1 MNDAEDSAATKGKK
15 VQSAEVGTEI
25 LKALADLAPSTSLKR
40 LGEYLGMPAAK
51 VHRYLQ
57 ALIASGFAE
66 QDPLTNHYGL
76 GREAL
81 YVGLAAIRRL
91 DVVKVASPALADL
104 RDRLG
109 QTCFLAIWGSHGP
122 TVVQVEPAQ
131 GMVTL
136 VTQVGSV
143 LPLHGSSTGLVF
155 AAFKDGLEEGAQS
168 DVLENIR
175 AEGLHAIHGL
185 LMPGVNALSV
195 PLFRTG
201 RELAGV
207 ITVVGSQA
215 SFAAEPQGEAAR
227 ALLETA
233 REISLRMGGEADAAP

>member
-1 MNDAEDSAATKGKK
+1 MNDAEDSVPTKGAK
-15 VQSAEVGTEI
+15 VQSAEVGTQI
-25 LKALADLAPSTSLKR
+25 LKALADLAPSTSLKA
-40 LGEYLGMPAAK
+40 LGEYLDMPAAK

-91 DVVKVASPALADL
+91 DVVKVASPVLADL
-104 RDRLG
+104 RDALS

-155 AAFKDGLEEGAQS
+155 AAFKAGLPEGA
-168 DVLENIR
+168 DPVALEAIR
-175 AEGLHAIHGL
+175 AEGLCAIHGL

-195 PLFRTG
+195 PVFKTG

-215 SFAAEPQGEAAR
+215 SFAAEVQGEAAR
-227 ALLETA
+227 SLREAA
-233 REISLRMGGEADAAP
+233 REISLRMGGEI

>member
-1 MNDAEDSAATKGKK
+1 MNEAEESAPTKGKK
-15 VQSAEVGTEI
+15 VQSAEIGTEI
-25 LKALADLAPSTSLKR
+25 LKALADLAPSTSLKA
-40 LGEYLGMPAAK
+40 LGEYLDMPAAK

-66 QDPLTNHYGL
+66 QDPVTNHYGL

-91 DVVKVASPALADL
+91 DVVKVASPVLADL
-104 RDRLG
+104 RDALG

-136 VTQVGSV
+136 VTQIGSV

-155 AAFKDGLEEGAQS
+155 AAFKAGLEEGA
-168 DVLENIR
+168 DTNALDGIR
-175 AEGLHAIHGL
+175 AEGLCAVHGL

-195 PLFRTG
+195 PLFKTG

-207 ITVVGSQA
+207 MTVVGSQA
-215 SFAAEPQGEAAR
+215 SFAAEAHGEAAR
-227 ALLETA
+227 TLLETA
-233 REISLRMGGEADAAP
+233 RELSQRMGGEV

>member
-1 MNDAEDSAATKGKK
+1 MSDAEDSNPTKGKK

-40 LGEYLGMPAAK
+40 LGEYLDMPVAK

-66 QDPLTNHYGL
+66 QDPLTSHYGL

-91 DVVKVASPALADL
+91 DVVKVASPVLAEL
-104 RDRLG
+104 RDALG

-136 VTQVGSV
+136 VTQLGSV

-155 AAFKDGLEEGAQS
+155 AAYKNGLEEGAAPA
-168 DVLENIR
+168 VLEGIR
-175 AEGLHAIHGL
+175 SEGLHAIHGL

-195 PLFRTG
+195 PLFKTG

-207 ITVVGSQA
+207 ITVVGSEA

-227 ALLETA
+227 ALLEMA
-233 REISLRMGGEADAAP
+233 REVSLRMGGEV

>member
-1 MNDAEDSAATKGKK
+1 MNDAEDSVPTKGAK
-15 VQSAEVGTEI
+15 VQSAEVGTQI

-40 LGEYLGMPAAK
+40 LGEYLEMPAAK

-104 RDRLG
+104 RDALG

-143 LPLHGSSTGLVF
+143 LPLQGSSTGLVF
-155 AAFKDGLEEGAQS
+155 AAFRAGLEEGADQS
-168 DVLENIR
+168 ILDGIR
-175 AEGLHAIHGL
+175 SEGLCAIHGL
-185 LMPGVNALSV
+185 LMPGVNALSA
-195 PLFRTG
+195 PLFKAG

-207 ITVVGSQA
+207 ITAVGSQA
-215 SFAAEPQGEAAR
+215 SFAAELRGEAAQ
-227 ALLETA
+227 ALLEMA
-233 REISLRMGGEADAAP
+233 RKVSLRMGGEL

>member
-1 MNDAEDSAATKGKK
+1 MNDAEDSVPTKGKK

-40 LGEYLGMPAAK
+40 LGEYLDMPAAK

-66 QDPLTNHYGL
+66 QDPVTNHYGL

-91 DVVKVASPALADL
+91 DVVKLASPALAEL
-104 RDRLG
+104 RDALG

-155 AAFKDGLEEGAQS
+155 AAYKTGLEEGA
-168 DVLENIR
+168 DVAVLQRIR
-175 AEGLHAIHGL
+175 REGLHAIHGL

-195 PLFRTG
+195 PLFKTG

-215 SFAAEPQGEAAR
+215 SFAAEAHGEAAQT
-227 ALLETA
+227 LLAMA
-233 REISLRMGGEADAAP
+233 REVSLRMGGEV

>member
-1 MNDAEDSAATKGKK
+1 MNDPQEPAPTKGKK

-40 LGEYLGMPAAK
+40 LGEHLGMPVAK

-66 QDPLTNHYGL
+66 QDALTNHYGL

-91 DVVKVASPALADL
+91 DVVKVAGPALAEL

-143 LPLHGSSTGLVF
+143 LPVHGSSTGLVF
-155 AAFKDGLEEGAQS
+155 AAFKTGLEEGA
-168 DVLENIR
+168 DRDLLEQIR
-175 AEGLHAIHGL
+175 SEGLHAIHGL

-195 PLFRTG
+195 PLLKTG

-207 ITVVGSQA
+207 ITVVGSEA
-215 SFAAEPQGEAAR
+215 SFAAEPHGDAAR
-227 ALLETA
+227 TLLEAA
-233 REISLRMGGEADAAP
+233 REISLRMGGEL